1 MDLRKIAI
9 FTIVALCGTT
19 GVALAEKKPKVAILG
34 LEVVAAGGMDAKIV
48 KLATNLTNALR
59 KRASRGAGPYKLEAQ
74 GNKDLLEMKLLGGC
88 DAKETLACMA
98 GIGASFNVDVMIYGK
113 LQQRKNGY
121 QVSINLLDV
130 KKKQMIR
137 TKSELIGLD
146 DTSPARINEWA
157 RRLYNRLTGV
167 PEQGKIV
174 VNANVQTGQ
183 VFINGEIKGALADG
197 RREIT
202 GVAEGTMEVRIESD
216 GHVPFST
223 EVTVKG
229 GKTAEI
235 TANLAKQGSVVPP
248 KPKKPGGTA
257 RVLFWST
264 AVVAASGAVVATVSG
279 LQVAPAEQEKVD
291 AITEYRTV
299 NGDPDAFNDDGNACS
314 EARGMAMGTQ
324 AIIAA
329 CDKGENSA
337 LIANVMWGVT
347 AVGAAAA
354 GFFYYKG
361 YIQPKNAKSG
371 ETTVVV
377 TPTVLPTYVGAGVKI
392 QF

>member
-48 KLATNLTNALR
+48 KLATNLTVALR

-88 DAKETLACMA
+88 DAKETLDCMA
-98 GIGASFNVDVMIYGK
+98 GIGNSFNVDVMIYGK
-113 LQQRKNGY
+113 LQQRKKGY
-121 QVSINLLDV
+121 QVSVNLLDV
-130 KKKQMIR
+130 KKKRMIR

-174 VNANVQTGQ
+174 VKANVQTGQ

-248 KPKKPGGTA
+248 KPKKPGSTA

-264 AVVAASGAVVATVSG
+264 AVVAASGAVVATVTG
-279 LQVAPAEQEKVD
+279 LQVAPAVQEKED
-291 AITEYRTV
+291 AIAAYRMA
-299 NGDPDAFNDDGNACS
+299 NDDPDAFSGNDACTD
-314 EARGMAMGTQ
+314 ARSMNVT
-324 AIIAA
+324 AIVDA
-329 CDKGENSA
+329 CAKGENNA
-337 LIANVMWGVT
+337 LIANVMGGV
-347 AVGAAAA
+347 ALVSAAAA

-361 YIQPKNAKSG
+361 YIQPKSAKSG
-371 ETTVVV
+371 DTTVVF
-377 TPTVLPTYVGAGVKI
+377 TPTVLPSYVGAGVKI
-392 QF
+392 EF